1 MECLSARLKEK
12 EAGMFKLFKIAVRNL
27 TRYKRRTLLTSSLIA
42 IGVMFV
48 LVFVAASGS
57 FKYIMIGQITDSM
70 LGHLQIHKRGYVASI
85 DSLPLTLN
93 LNTKQVKRLEET
105 MENIPEIEAFSP
117 RIKFGGMFSNFIE
130 TTNIRV
136 NGVYPEKEIAT
147 VPLFLSRIKQ
157 GEKSIKQG
165 EILIPELLA
174 SGMKTKVGD
183 TIVVIA
189 TNRDGSV
196 NGKQFVIGGIIESV
210 TGPGGRDGYMHISD
224 AMEVLRM
231 EEMEISEVAVRLKDF
246 DKLNVVSDRLGELMS
261 SELNKQGKPIFDV
274 RTWEKLSPFSNV
286 ARMIDVMTF
295 FIKLMLIAIVLVSIM
310 NVMIMAV
317 FERIREIGTISA
329 IGTIPKKIL
338 TLFLIEGLS
347 LGVFGTVVGNILAL
361 GIVFLINLVK
371 ITFNFGRQSGL
382 VLSPSLKSGDILLI
396 SSIVI
401 FVSVVAALQ
410 PAFKASRMEPVEAL
424 RHV

>member
-1 MECLSARLKEK
+1 ML
-12 EAGMFKLFKIAVRNL
+12 KLFKIAVRNL
-27 TRYKRRTLLTSSLIA
+27 SRYKRRTLLTSSLIA

-70 LGHLQIHKRGYVASI
+70 LGHLQVHKRGYVASI

-93 LNTKQVKRLEET
+93 LSAKAEKKLEMT
-105 MENIPEIEAFSP
+105 MKDIPEVEAFSP

-157 GEKSIKQG
+157 GEKSITEGK
-165 EILIPELLA
+165 ILIPELLA
-174 SGMKTKVGD
+174 NGLKVKVGD
-183 TIVVIA
+183 TVVVIA

-196 NGKQFVIGGIIESV
+196 NGKQLVVGGVIESV
-210 TGPGGRDGYMHISD
+210 TGPGGRDGYMHIKD

-231 EEMEISEVAVRLKDF
+231 EEIEISEVAIRLKDF
-246 DKLNVVSDRLGELMS
+246 GKLDAVSNRLDGMLSE
-261 SELNKQGKPIFDV
+261 ELNKQGKPVFDV
-274 RTWEKLSPFSNV
+274 RTWEKLSPFYNV
-286 ARMIDVMTF
+286 ARMIDVMTL

-329 IGTIPKKIL
+329 IGTMPGKIL
-338 TLFLIEGLS
+338 SLFLIEGFS
-347 LGVFGTVVGNILAL
+347 LGVFGAVVGNILAVV
-361 GIVFLINLVK
+361 IVFIINIIK

-382 VLSPSLKSGDILLI
+382 VLSPSLKTGDILWI
-396 SSIVI
+396 SIIVI
-401 FVSVVAALQ
+401 LVSVAAALH
-410 PAFKASRMEPVEAL
+410 PALKASRMEPVEAL

>member
-1 MECLSARLKEK
+1 ML
-12 EAGMFKLFKIAVRNL
+12 KLFKIAARNL
-27 TRYKRRTLLTSSLIA
+27 SRYKRRTLLTSSLIA

-48 LVFVAASGS
+48 LVFIAASGS

-70 LGHLQIHKRGYVASI
+70 IGHLQVHKRGYVASI

-93 LNTKQVKRLEET
+93 LSDKAEKKLEQT
-105 MENIPEIEAFSP
+105 MKNIPEIESFSP

-136 NGVYPEKEIAT
+136 NGVDPEKEIAT

-157 GEKSIKQG
+157 GEKSIKEG

-174 SGMKTKVGD
+174 NGMKTKVGD
-183 TIVVIA
+183 TVVVIA

-196 NGKQFVIGGIIESV
+196 NGKQFVVGGIIESV
-210 TGPGGRDGYMHISD
+210 TGPGGRDGYMHIKD
-224 AMEVLRM
+224 AMEVLRL
-231 EEMEISEVAVRLKDF
+231 EEREISEVAVRIKDF
-246 DKLNVVSDRLGELMS
+246 DRLNAVSSRLDEMLS
-261 SELNKQGKPIFDV
+261 AELNKQGKPIFDV
-274 RTWEKLSPFSNV
+274 RSWEKLSPFYNV

-329 IGTIPKKIL
+329 IGTMPQKIL
-338 TLFLIEGLS
+338 SLFLIEGFS
-347 LGVFGTVVGNILAL
+347 LGVFGAVVGNILAL
-361 GIVFLINLVK
+361 AIVFLINLVK

-382 VLSPSLKSGDILLI
+382 VLSPSLNTGDILLI
-396 SSIVI
+396 SAIVI
-401 FVSVVAALQ
+401 SVSVAAALQ

>member
-1 MECLSARLKEK
+1 ML
-12 EAGMFKLFKIAVRNL
+12 KLFKIAARNL
-27 TRYKRRTLLTSSLIA
+27 SRYRRRTLLTSSLIA

-48 LVFVAASGS
+48 LVFIAASGS

-70 LGHLQIHKRGYVASI
+70 LGHLQVHKRGYVASI

-93 LNTKQVKRLEET
+93 LNAKAEKKLEQT
-105 MENIPEIEAFSP
+105 MENIPEIESFSP

-136 NGVYPEKEIAT
+136 NGVDPEKEIAT

-157 GEKSIKQG
+157 GGKSIKEG

-174 SGMKTKVGD
+174 NGMKSKVGD
-183 TIVVIA
+183 TVVIIA

-196 NGKQFVIGGIIESV
+196 NGKQFVVGGIIESV
-210 TGPGGRDGYMHISD
+210 TGPGGRDGYMHIKD
-224 AMEVLRM
+224 AMEVLRL
-231 EEMEISEVAVRLKDF
+231 EEREISEVAVRLKDF
-246 DKLNVVSDRLGELMS
+246 DRLNAVSRRLDELLS
-261 SELNKQGKPIFDV
+261 TELNKQGKPIFDV
-274 RTWEKLSPFSNV
+274 RTWEKLSPFYNV

-329 IGTIPKKIL
+329 IGTMPQKIL
-338 TLFLIEGLS
+338 SLFLIEGFT
-347 LGVFGTVVGNILAL
+347 LGVFGAVVGNILAL
-361 GIVFLINLVK
+361 GVVFLINLVK

-382 VLSPSLKSGDILLI
+382 VLSPSLTTGDILLI
-396 SSIVI
+396 SGIVI
-401 FVSVVAALQ
+401 IVSVTAALQ

>member
-1 MECLSARLKEK
+1 ML
-12 EAGMFKLFKIAVRNL
+12 KLFKIAVRNL
-27 TRYKRRTLLTSSLIA
+27 ARYKRRTLLTSSLIA

-70 LGHLQIHKRGYVASI
+70 LGHIQVHKRGYVASI

-93 LNTKQVKRLEET
+93 LNAKAEKKLEKV
-105 MENIPEIEAFSP
+105 MQDIPEIEAFSP

-136 NGVYPEKEIAT
+136 NGVYPEKETAT

-157 GEKSIKQG
+157 GEKSINEG

-174 SGMKTKVGD
+174 NGLKVKVGD
-183 TIVVIA
+183 TVVVIA

-196 NGKQFVIGGIIESV
+196 NGKQFVVGGIIESV
-210 TGPGGRDGYMHISD
+210 TGPGGRDGYMHIKD
-224 AMEVLRM
+224 AMDILRM
-231 EEMEISEVAVRLKDF
+231 EELEISEVALRLKDF
-246 DKLNVVSDRLGELMS
+246 GKLNSVNDRLDEMLS
-261 SELNKQGKPIFDV
+261 KELNKQGKPIFDV
-274 RTWEKLSPFSNV
+274 RTWERLSPFYNI

-329 IGTIPKKIL
+329 IGTMPGKIL
-338 TLFLIEGLS
+338 SLFLIEGFS

-361 GIVFLINLVK
+361 GTVFLINLVK

-382 VLSPSLKSGDILLI
+382 VLSPSLNARDILWI
-396 SSIVI
+396 SALVI
-401 FVSVVAALQ
+401 IVSVAAALQ

-424 RHV
+424 RHI

>member
-1 MECLSARLKEK
+1 ML
-12 EAGMFKLFKIAVRNL
+12 KLFKIAVRNL
-27 TRYKRRTLLTSSLIA
+27 SRYKRRTLLTTSLIA

-48 LVFVAASGS
+48 LVFIAASGS

-70 LGHLQIHKRGYVASI
+70 LGHLQVHKRGYVASI

-93 LNTKQVKRLEET
+93 LNAKAVAKLEKA
-105 MENIPEIEAFSP
+105 MEDIPEIEAYSP

-157 GEKSIKQG
+157 GAKTIKEG

-174 SGMKTKVGD
+174 NGLKVKVGD
-183 TIVVIA
+183 TVVVIA

-196 NGKQFVIGGIIESV
+196 NGKKFVVGGIIESV
-210 TGPGGRDGYMHISD
+210 TGPGGRDGYMHIND
-224 AMEVLRM
+224 AMEVLRL

-246 DKLNVVSDRLGELMS
+246 GKLNAVSSRLDDKISM
-261 SELNKQGKPIFDV
+261 ELNQQGKPIFDV
-274 RTWEKLSPFSNV
+274 RTWEKLSPFYNV
-286 ARMIDVMTF
+286 ARMIDIMTF

-329 IGTIPKKIL
+329 IGTMPKKIL
-338 TLFLIEGLS
+338 SLFLIEGFS
-347 LGVFGTVVGNILAL
+347 LGVLGVVAGNILAMVVVL
-361 GIVFLINLVK
+361 VINLLK

-382 VLSPSLKSGDILLI
+382 VLSPSLQAGDILWI
-396 SSIVI
+396 SAIVI
-401 FVSVVAALQ
+401 IVSVAAALQ

>member
-1 MECLSARLKEK
+1 ML
-12 EAGMFKLFKIAVRNL
+12 KLFKIAVRNL
-27 TRYKRRTLLTSSLIA
+27 SRYKRRTLLTSSLVA

-48 LVFVAASGS
+48 LVFIAASGS

-70 LGHLQIHKRGYVASI
+70 LGHLQVHKTGYVASI

-93 LNTKQVKRLEET
+93 LSAEAVDKLEKT
-105 MENIPEIEAFSP
+105 MAAIPEIEAFSP
-117 RIKFGGMFSNFIE
+117 RVKFGGMFSNFVE

-157 GEKSIKQG
+157 GKKTIKKG

-174 SGMKTKVGD
+174 NGLKVKVED
-183 TIVVIA
+183 TVVVIA

-196 NGKQFVIGGIIESV
+196 NGKQFVVGGIIESV
-210 TGPGGRDGYMHISD
+210 TGPGGRDGYMHIED
-224 AMEVLRM
+224 AVEVLRM
-231 EEMEISEVAVRLKDF
+231 EEKEISEVAVRLTDF
-246 DKLNVVSDRLGELMS
+246 GKLDAVSKRLDEMMS
-261 SELNKQGKPIFDV
+261 KELNKQGKPVFDV
-274 RTWEKLSPFSNV
+274 RTWERLSPFYNV

-329 IGTIPKKIL
+329 IGTKPEKIL
-338 TLFLIEGLS
+338 SLFLIEGFS
-347 LGVFGTVVGNILAL
+347 LGLFGAVVGNILAFAV
-361 GIVFLINLVK
+361 VFLINLVK

-382 VLSPSLKSGDILLI
+382 MLSPRLNVDDILLV
-396 SSIVI
+396 SAIVI
-401 FVSVVAALQ
+401 VVSVVAALQ
-410 PAFKASRMEPVEAL
+410 PAFKASKMEPVEAL

>member
-1 MECLSARLKEK
+1 ML
-12 EAGMFKLFKIAVRNL
+12 KLFKIAARNL
-27 TRYKRRTLLTSSLIA
+27 SRYKRRTLLTSSLIA

-48 LVFVAASGS
+48 LVFIAASGS

-70 LGHLQIHKRGYVASI
+70 IGHLQVHKRGYVASI

-93 LNTKQVKRLEET
+93 LSDKAEKKLEQA
-105 MENIPEIEAFSP
+105 MENIPEIESFSP

-136 NGVYPEKEIAT
+136 NGVDPEKEIAT

-157 GEKSIKQG
+157 GEKSIKEG

-174 SGMKTKVGD
+174 NGMKTKVGD
-183 TIVVIA
+183 TVVVIA

-196 NGKQFVIGGIIESV
+196 NGKQFVVGGIIESV
-210 TGPGGRDGYMHISD
+210 TGPGGRDGYMHIKD
-224 AMEVLRM
+224 AMEVLRL
-231 EEMEISEVAVRLKDF
+231 EEREISEVAVRIKDF
-246 DKLNVVSDRLGELMS
+246 DRLNAVSSRLDEMLS
-261 SELNKQGKPIFDV
+261 AELNKQGKPIFDV
-274 RTWEKLSPFSNV
+274 RTWEKLSPFYNV

-329 IGTIPKKIL
+329 IGTMPQKIL
-338 TLFLIEGLS
+338 SLFLIEGFS
-347 LGVFGTVVGNILAL
+347 LGVFGAVVGNILAL
-361 GIVFLINLVK
+361 AIVFLINLVK

-382 VLSPSLKSGDILLI
+382 VLSPSLNTGDILLI
-396 SSIVI
+396 SAIVI
-401 FVSVVAALQ
+401 SVSVAAALQ

>member
-1 MECLSARLKEK
+1 ML
-12 EAGMFKLFKIAVRNL
+12 KLFKIAVRNL
-27 TRYKRRTLLTSSLIA
+27 SRYKRRTLLTSSLIA

-48 LVFVAASGS
+48 LVFIAASGS

-70 LGHLQIHKRGYVASI
+70 LGHLQVHKKGYVASI

-93 LNTKQVKRLEET
+93 LSAKAVQKLEKTLED
-105 MENIPEIEAFSP
+105 IPEIEAFSP
-117 RIKFGGMFSNFIE
+117 RVKFGGMFSNFVE

-157 GEKSIKQG
+157 GEKTIKEG
-165 EILIPELLA
+165 KILIPELLA
-174 SGMKTKVGD
+174 NGMKTKVGD
-183 TIVVIA
+183 TVVVIA

-196 NGKQFVIGGIIESV
+196 NGKQFVVGGIIESV
-210 TGPGGRDGYMHISD
+210 TGPGGRDGYMHIRD
-224 AMEVLRM
+224 AMEVLRL
-231 EEMEISEVAVRLKDF
+231 EEMEISEVAIRLKDF
-246 DKLNVVSDRLGELMS
+246 GKLNAVSS
-261 SELNKQGKPIFDV
+261 SLDEMLSEELNKQGKPIFDI
-274 RTWEKLSPFSNV
+274 RTWERLSPFYNV

-329 IGTIPKKIL
+329 IGTMPEKIL
-338 TLFLIEGLS
+338 SLFLIEGFS
-347 LGVFGTVVGNILAL
+347 LGVFGVVVGIILAFVS
-361 GIVFLINLVK
+361 VFLINLVK

-382 VLSPSLKSGDILLI
+382 VLSPSLDTGNILWI
-396 SSIVI
+396 SAIVI
-401 FVSVVAALQ
+401 IVSVAAALQ